1 MVCVLP
7 VLSVAI
13 LFAPLFQFPK
23 PFLALCSNLMK
34 MMVQLQWDK
43 GTESSPLIRQW
54 LIDHS
59 Y

>member
-1 MVCVLP
+1 
-7 VLSVAI
+7 
-13 LFAPLFQFPK
+13 
-23 PFLALCSNLMK
+23 MK

-59 Y
+59 YWSHLRGHLWCLSSSLASEDSSCGTLNE